1 MKTIFP
7 DEIPE
12 EMEELREGADNIED
26 SLKPILDAD
35 DKLRKLSESTSSALR
50 KLTASSSMLS
60 AFQGYRMNPIFRG
73 FGELALSNA
82 IPKYSFT
89 NPVLQQ
95 LKESYTLNIAGMYT
109 ATSALGD
116 YLHRNQEQFRSITD
130 SLRAISESYGNAI
143 SNLIKS
149 PVFEWLNTL
158 DVFPIHSI
166 LENLHLPEDGLL
178 GRYDKLKEVYLTTLM
193 ECKWFPYAAWAADLN
208 LFAEVSD
215 IMATSRGASKRREKR
230 IDQAI
235 LAYYD
240 KAEIKAIKRNWRQM
254 DIDNHIKRILGQ
266 AIEAHLRGEYALTI
280 SSLSTMWEGLIYI
293 KANNA
298 TMQDRHRQR
307 MEQTKKE
314 LVALTEAN
322 DYNKIFSDYFD
333 QFIVSQC
340 NAVSD
345 VVDGV
350 PNRHGVSHSWYHKYP
365 NKKAS
370 LNAILLTDFI
380 LSLEPITEERGEENA

>member
-12 EMEELREGADNIED
+12 EMEDLREGTDSIED
-26 SLKPILDAD
+26 SLKPILETDE
-35 DKLRKLSESTSSALR
+35 KLRKLSESTSSTLG

-60 AFQGYRMNPIFRG
+60 AFQGYRMNSIFRG
-73 FGELALSNA
+73 FGELAISNA

-95 LKESYTLNIAGMYT
+95 LKENYALNMAGMHT

-143 SNLIKS
+143 SNLVKS

-166 LENLHLPEDGLL
+166 LENLNLPEDGLL
-178 GRYDKLKEVYLTTLM
+178 GRYDKLKEVYLTTFM

-240 KAEIKAIKRNWRQM
+240 KAEVKAIKRNWKQM
-254 DIDNHIKRILGQ
+254 DMENHIKRILGQ

-307 MEQTKKE
+307 MEKTKKE
-314 LVALTEAN
+314 LAALTEAN

>member
-12 EMEELREGADNIED
+12 EMEDLREGTDSIED
-26 SLKPILDAD
+26 SLKPILETDE
-35 DKLRKLSESTSSALR
+35 KLRKLSESTSSTLG

-60 AFQGYRMNPIFRG
+60 AFQGYCMNSIFRG
-73 FGELALSNA
+73 FGELAISNA

-95 LKESYTLNIAGMYT
+95 LKENYALNMAGMHT

-143 SNLIKS
+143 SNLVKS

-166 LENLHLPEDGLL
+166 LENLNLPEDGLL
-178 GRYDKLKEVYLTTLM
+178 GRYDKLKEVYLTTFM

-240 KAEIKAIKRNWRQM
+240 KAEVKAIKRNWKQM
-254 DIDNHIKRILGQ
+254 DMENHIKRILGQ
-266 AIEAHLRGEYALTI
+266 AIEAHLRGGYALTI

-307 MEQTKKE
+307 MEKTKKE
-314 LVALTEAN
+314 LAALTEAN

>member
-12 EMEELREGADNIED
+12 EMEELREGTDSIDE

-35 DKLRKLSESTSSALR
+35 EKLHKLTESTSSALS
-50 KLTASSSMLS
+50 KITASSSMLN
-60 AFQGYRMNPIFRG
+60 AFRGYRLNPIFRG
-73 FGELALSNA
+73 FGELALSNV
-82 IPKYSFT
+82 IPQYSFT

-95 LKESYTLNIAGMYT
+95 IKENSALSMSGMLT
-109 ATSALGD
+109 ATSAFGD
-116 YLHRNQEQFRSITD
+116 YLQRYQEQIRSISA
-130 SLRAISESYGNAI
+130 SLQAISAAYNSIIPSIVE
-143 SNLIKS
+143 S
-149 PVFEWLNTL
+149 PVFEWLNSL
-158 DVFPIHSI
+158 DVFPIHSV
-166 LENLHLPEDGLL
+166 LDDLHLPEGGLL
-178 GRYDKLKEVYLTTLM
+178 ERYDKLREAYLTTLM

-208 LFAEVSD
+208 LFAEISD

-240 KAEIKAIKRNWRQM
+240 KAEIKAIKRQWHQM

-307 MEQTKKE
+307 MEKTKKE
-314 LVALTEAN
+314 LVELTEAN